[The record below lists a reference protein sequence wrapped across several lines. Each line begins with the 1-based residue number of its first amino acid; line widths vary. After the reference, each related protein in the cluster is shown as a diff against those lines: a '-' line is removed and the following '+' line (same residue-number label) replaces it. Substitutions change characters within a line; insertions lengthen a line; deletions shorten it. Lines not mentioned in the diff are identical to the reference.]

1 MTKGWKAGDETNVQ
15 PMSAPSRS
23 SRLAQVES
31 QVNYHRQ
38 RLALY
43 LKLHGEAPCQ
53 RLTQLREAARSA
65 EERLAEH
72 AAKEAAGEA

>member
-1 MTKGWKAGDETNVQ
+1 
-15 PMSAPSRS
+15 MSASGRS

-43 LKLHGEAPCQ
+43 LRLHTDKPCQ
-53 RLTQLREAARSA
+53 RLTQLEEAVRGA
-65 EERLAEH
+65 EQRLATH
-72 AAKEAAGEA
+72 AKAEQASADG

>member
-1 MTKGWKAGDETNVQ
+1 
-15 PMSAPSRS
+15 MSAPGRS

-43 LKLHGEAPCQ
+43 VRLHTDKPCQ
-53 RLTQLREAARSA
+53 RLTQLEEAVRGAEDRLASHAKAEAAPA
-65 EERLAEH
+65 ED
-72 AAKEAAGEA
+72 

>member
-1 MTKGWKAGDETNVQ
+1 
-15 PMSAPSRS
+15 MSASGRS

-43 LKLHGEAPCQ
+43 VKLHTDKPCQ
-53 RLTQLREAARSA
+53 RLTQLEEAVRGA
-65 EERLAEH
+65 EERLATH
-72 AAKEAAGEA
+72 AKAEEAAAEG

>member
-1 MTKGWKAGDETNVQ
+1 
-15 PMSAPSRS
+15 MSATGRS

-43 LKLHGEAPCQ
+43 VKLHTDKPCQ
-53 RLTQLREAARSA
+53 RLTQLEEAVRGA
-65 EERLAEH
+65 EERLAVH
-72 AAKEAAGEA
+72 AKAEAASADG

>member
-1 MTKGWKAGDETNVQ
+1 
-15 PMSAPSRS
+15 MSVSGRS

-43 LKLHGEAPCQ
+43 VKLHTDKPCQ
-53 RLTQLREAARSA
+53 RLTQLEEAVRGA
-65 EERLAEH
+65 EERLAVH
-72 AAKEAAGEA
+72 AKAEAASPDG

>member
-1 MTKGWKAGDETNVQ
+1 
-15 PMSAPSRS
+15 MSTSGRS

-43 LKLHGEAPCQ
+43 VRLHSDKPCQ
-53 RLTQLREAARSA
+53 RLTQLEEAVRGA
-65 EERLAEH
+65 EQRLATY
-72 AAKEAAGEA
+72 AKAEQASADG

>member
-1 MTKGWKAGDETNVQ
+1 
-15 PMSAPSRS
+15 MSESGRS

-43 LKLHGEAPCQ
+43 LRLHTDKPCQ
-53 RLTQLREAARSA
+53 RLTQLEEALRGA
-65 EERLAEH
+65 EERLATH
-72 AAKEAAGEA
+72 ARAEEASTEG

>member
-1 MTKGWKAGDETNVQ
+1 MSGDG
-15 PMSAPSRS
+15 RS

-38 RLALY
+38 RLELY
-43 LKLHGEAPCQ
+43 LKLHGDKPCQ
-53 RLTQLREAARSA
+53 RLTQLNEAVSGAQD
-65 EERLAEH
+65 RLAEH

>member
-1 MTKGWKAGDETNVQ
+1 
-15 PMSAPSRS
+15 MSASGRS

-43 LKLHGEAPCQ
+43 LRLHTDKPCQ
-53 RLTQLREAARSA
+53 RLTQLEEALRGA
-65 EERLAEH
+65 EERLATH
-72 AAKEAAGEA
+72 AKAEEASADG